1 MSDEA
6 IEDDNT
12 QPWSGRRLA
21 REIAIQLLYECDLN
35 PERMTENP
43 LEYIQSHLT
52 LEPAGLSEFA
62 LELVLGVRSHRDEL
76 DEVILGCAEN
86 WTITRMAPTDRNV
99 IRLATFEL
107 TQTSTPGQ
115 VVIDEAV
122 ELAKRFG
129 TKDSP
134 SFVNGVLDKVL
145 QGRS

>member
-1 MSDEA
+1 VSDKA

-43 LEYIQSHLT
+43 TEYIQRHLT
-52 LEPAGLSEFA
+52 AEPAGLSEFA

-76 DEVILGCAEN
+76 DEVILACAEN

-129 TKDSP
+129 AKDSP
-134 SFVNGVLDKVL
+134 AFVNGVLDKVL

>member
-1 MSDEA
+1 
-6 IEDDNT
+6 
-12 QPWSGRRLA
+12 
-21 REIAIQLLYECDLN
+21 
-35 PERMTENP
+35 MTEDP
-43 LEYIQSHLT
+43 TDYIQRHLT
-52 LEPAGLSEFA
+52 AEPAGLSEFA
-62 LELVLGVRSHRDEL
+62 LELVLGVKNHRDAL

>member
-1 MSDEA
+1 MSEEA
-6 IEDDNT
+6 TEDDNT
-12 QPWSGRRLA
+12 KPWSGRRLA

-35 PERMTENP
+35 PERMTESP
-43 LEYIQSHLT
+43 AVYIQRHLT
-52 LEPAGLSEFA
+52 TEPAGLSEFA
-62 LELVLGVRSHRDEL
+62 IELVLGVRSHRDEL

-86 WTITRMAPTDRNV
+86 WTIARMAPTDRNV

-115 VVIDEAV
+115 VVIDEAI

-129 TKDSP
+129 TNDSP